1 MEAIEVRND
10 YREAAMLVNGD
21 DQMKQEQVTAEMETF
36 EDDLQN
42 LLKVCYT
49 RMIKKIKNLKGKNS
63 IVLQKVRK
71 QGIRFWDERTF
82 WHEIIYKSVIPTF
95 GKPAEVSQK

>member
-1 MEAIEVRND
+1 M
-10 YREAAMLVNGD
+10 
-21 DQMKQEQVTAEMETF
+21 
-36 EDDLQN
+36 
-42 LLKVCYT
+42 
-49 RMIKKIKNLKGKNS
+49 KKIKNLKGKEGLNS

-82 WHEIIYKSVIPTF
+82 WHEIIYKTLIPTF